1 LNHHPDTV
9 VDDKFFAAGAATTD
23 AEAKTKYA
31 EATAYLQANGTMTSI
46 VHGYYNMFYNK
57 KSGLK
62 GFGLLG
68 LPSSADDG
76 VTVSDTV
83 KVSPGTVMQRKI
95 SNWGVDW
102 TGVYKTQK

>member
-1 LNHHPDTV
+1 M
-9 VDDKFFAAGAATTD
+9 FFAAGAATTD
-23 AEAKTKYA
+23 AEAKKLYGD
-31 EATAYLQANGTMTSI
+31 ATAYLQANGTMTSI

-57 KSGLK
+57 KNGLK

-68 LPSSADDG
+68 LPSSADDAL
-76 VTVSDTV
+76 TVDATV